1 MQTTRRRAVVIVIV
15 VVVVVAL
22 AFGAAACTGAS
33 GRSDASP
40 SATGPAEDVIRP
52 GRSDVYRYANA
63 GLEATLDL
71 SEGTLEID
79 NGTDHD
85 VGKPSFY
92 VLNAFDGS
100 RTDGRVLDPA
110 PIPAGERATFE
121 IELDVP
127 PKDIGLII
135 LVLGDDNYG
144 AFVRT

>member
-1 MQTTRRRAVVIVIV
+1 MQTTRRRAVVIVL
-15 VVVVVAL
+15 AL

-40 SATGPAEDVIRP
+40 SPTGPTAEDVIRP